1 MFLGKIEAIYL
12 NACYKLASFEILVVL
27 NTVSKPT
34 FSTMVAI
41 SLRAKYSY

>member
-1 MFLGKIEAIYL
+1 MYL
-12 NACYKLASFEILVVL
+12 KACYKLALFDILVVL
-27 NTVSKPT
+27 NIVSKPT